1 MSKSIWY
8 SGATD
13 VTGQALAD
21 ALGLTG
27 IKSKPRGIRNG
38 DIIIGWGAKTDQAMD
53 LGNAT
58 VLNHP
63 DKIRANRNKM
73 NTLTSLNDNRS
84 TKSAIAAFCTSNE
97 VMSAIDRRR
106 SDIKLPLVGRTNFHQ
121 GGKGFWLCIN
131 RQHVTK
137 AISDGAQYFQ
147 NYIDIRDEYRL
158 HVAFGSVIYAVK
170 KVENPTDAG
179 WIAQRKE
186 KILDYAQKNNR
197 NMDDPTMN
205 YILGLLVKEAAL
217 PDRIVRSN
225 KRGWKFS
232 GVTLNNVSDALKTM
246 AIKSVEV
253 IGLDFGAVDCTIGLD
268 DNPYLIEINSGP
280 GLQGTALQKYVEAFR
295 TKIHEIEAPARAEQ
309 PAARR
314 APAARRSR
322 AVGAAPAD
330 NAGNAG
336 NGGMAR
342 VMQNVRSDEE
352 AQAVIAALM
361 RGDM

>member
-1 MSKSIWY
+1 MSKYILY

-27 IKSKPRGIRNG
+27 TKSKPRSIRNG

-53 LGNAT
+53 LRTAT
-58 VLNHP
+58 ILNHP
-63 DKIRANRNKM
+63 DKIRSNRNKM
-73 NTLTSLNDNRS
+73 NTLGSLYGNRT
-84 TKSAIAAFCTSNE
+84 TKSAIAAFCGANE
-97 VMSAIDRRR
+97 VMDAIDRRR

-121 GGKGFWLCIN
+121 GGKGFWTCLN
-131 RQHVTK
+131 KWHVQR
-137 AISDGAQYFQ
+137 AIEDGAQYFQ
-147 NYIDIRDEYRL
+147 NYIDIKDEYRL
-158 HVAFGSVIYAVK
+158 HVAFGNVIYAVK
-170 KVENPTDAG
+170 KVENPTEAG

-186 KILDYAQKNNR
+186 KVLDYAQKNNR
-197 NMDDPTMN
+197 NMDESTMN

-253 IGLDFGAVDCTIGLD
+253 IGLDFGAVDCAIGLD

-295 TKIHEIEAPARAEQ
+295 AKINEIEAPAREER
-309 PAARR
+309 PAARP
-314 APAARRSR
+314 APAARRGR
-322 AVGAAPAD
+322 AVGAAVAD
-330 NAGNAG
+330 EAP
-336 NGGMAR
+336 NGGMTR
-342 VMQNVRSDEE
+342 VMRNVRNDEE

>member
-1 MSKSIWY
+1 
-8 SGATD
+8 
-13 VTGQALAD
+13 
-21 ALGLTG
+21 
-27 IKSKPRGIRNG
+27 
-38 DIIIGWGAKTDQAMD
+38 
-53 LGNAT
+53 
-58 VLNHP
+58 
-63 DKIRANRNKM
+63 
-73 NTLTSLNDNRS
+73 
-84 TKSAIAAFCTSNE
+84 
-97 VMSAIDRRR
+97 
-106 SDIKLPLVGRTNFHQ
+106 
-121 GGKGFWLCIN
+121 
-131 RQHVTK
+131 K

-147 NYIDIRDEYRL
+147 NYIDIKDEYRL

-232 GVTLNNVSDALKTM
+232 GVTLNNVSDTLKAM

-253 IGLDFGAVDCTIGLD
+253 IGLDFGAVDCAIGLD

-295 TKIHEIEAPARAEQ
+295 AKLNEIEAPVEAPVREERSS
-309 PAARR
+309 ARR
-314 APAARRSR
+314 APARRSR

-330 NAGNAG
+330 GAPI
-336 NGGMAR
+336 GGVAT
-342 VMQNVRSDEE
+342 VMQNVRSDAE

>member
-1 MSKSIWY
+1 MSKYIWF

-27 IKSKPRGIRNG
+27 TKSKPRSIQNG
-38 DIIIGWGAKTDQAMD
+38 DIIIGWGAKTDAAVRLD
-53 LGNAT
+53 NAT
-58 VLNHP
+58 ILNHP
-63 DKIRANRNKM
+63 DKIRNNRNKM
-73 NTLTSLNDNRS
+73 STLTSLYGNRA
-84 TKSAIAAFCTSNE
+84 TKPAISAFCGADEVIAA
-97 VMSAIDRRR
+97 MDRRR

-121 GGKGFWLCIN
+121 GGKGFWTCLN
-131 RQHVTK
+131 KQHVER
-137 AISDGAQYFQ
+137 AIHDGAQYFQ
-147 NYIDIRDEYRL
+147 NYIDIKDEYRL
-158 HVAFGSVIYAVK
+158 HVAFGQVIYAVK

-186 KILDYAQKNNR
+186 KVLDYAQKNNQ
-197 NMDDPTMN
+197 NLDESTMN
-205 YILGLLVKEAAL
+205 YVLSLLVKEAEL

-232 GVTLNNVSDALKTM
+232 GVTLNNVSDALKAM

-253 IGLDFGAVDCTIGLD
+253 TGLDFGAVDCAIGLD
-268 DNPYLIEINSGP
+268 NNPYLIEINSGP

-295 TKIHEIEAPARAEQ
+295 AKINEIEAPAREER
-309 PAARR
+309 PAARP
-314 APAARRSR
+314 APAARRGR
-322 AVGAAPAD
+322 AVGAAVAD
-330 NAGNAG
+330 EAP
-336 NGGMAR
+336 NGGMTR
-342 VMQNVRSDEE
+342 VMRNVRNDEE